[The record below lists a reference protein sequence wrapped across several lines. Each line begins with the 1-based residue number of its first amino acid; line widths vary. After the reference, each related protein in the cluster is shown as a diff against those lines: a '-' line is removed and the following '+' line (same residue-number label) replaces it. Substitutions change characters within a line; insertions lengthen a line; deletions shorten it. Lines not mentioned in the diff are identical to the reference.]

1 MSHHGAAITDNNI
14 AVSDDM
20 TERSLGQNAS
30 AFHDDAVIDLGALF
44 NHNVAEQDGVL
55 YLALDAAA
63 VGDEAVLYVGFI
75 AVVGRSLVLDAGQD
89 RTGALEYLVADILV
103 EHVHVGAVVVEGV
116 LDLDGVLVE
125 QVAGY
130 RAVHQCTGE
139 ELALEVDAVM
149 GYAVGQHVDKVL
161 AAAI

>member
-1 MSHHGAAITDNNI
+1 MSHHRAAITDNNI
-14 AVSDDM
+14 AVGDDM

-75 AVVGRSLVLDAGQD
+75 AVIGRSLVLDAGQD

-130 RAVHQCTGE
+130 RARPSGHG
-139 ELALEVDAVM
+139 
-149 GYAVGQHVDKVL
+149 
-161 AAAI
+161 

>member
-1 MSHHGAAITDNNI
+1 M
-14 AVSDDM
+14 
-20 TERSLGQNAS
+20 
-30 AFHDDAVIDLGALF
+30 
-44 NHNVAEQDGVL
+44 
-55 YLALDAAA
+55 AAA

-130 RAVHQCTGE
+130 RARPSGHG
-139 ELALEVDAVM
+139 
-149 GYAVGQHVDKVL
+149 
-161 AAAI
+161 

>member
-1 MSHHGAAITDNNI
+1 
-14 AVSDDM
+14 M

-75 AVVGRSLVLDAGQD
+75 AVIGRSFVLDAVRIGRVRLNTSL
-89 RTGALEYLVADILV
+89 RTSLSSMSMLE
-103 EHVHVGAVVVEGV
+103 
-116 LDLDGVLVE
+116 
-125 QVAGY
+125 
-130 RAVHQCTGE
+130 R
-139 ELALEVDAVM
+139 
-149 GYAVGQHVDKVL
+149 
-161 AAAI
+161 